1 LVQDGIEDLKDYTLK
16 TIIWKE
22 ENQHKT

>member
-1 LVQDGIEDLKDYTLK
+1 LVQDGIEDLKDYTRK
-16 TIIWKE
+16 IIIWKE